1 MASQMRPGLLVGAEM
16 REAQKDQEE
25 RWEKVL
31 KHLTKDLNN
40 WDSFRTGISLR
51 ASKSYGIMAL
61 MARIP
66 YFDIHKSM
74 PARQES
80 FSLSEYRCLESGA
93 PRPENVTGDGSS
105 EREVLVHQAWFIVFN
120 HGLTSPLPPP
130 DAVMFQYRG
139 SRH

>member
-1 MASQMRPGLLVGAEM
+1 MT
-16 REAQKDQEE
+16 EAQKDQEE

-40 WDSFRTGISLR
+40 WDSFRTGISLC

-66 YFDIHKSM
+66 YFDIHSCESM
-74 PARQES
+74 PEEQES
-80 FSLSEYRCLESGA
+80 FSLSEYRRLESGA
-93 PRPENVTGDGSS
+93 LRSENVTGHASS
-105 EREVLVHQAWFIVFN
+105 ETEVLVHQAWFIVFN

-130 DAVMFQYRG
+130 DAVVFQYRG
-139 SRH
+139 FRH